1 VFGDDLG
8 NQVVRYGGPVA
19 THRLL
24 AFTSNA
30 SEDPMASSSG
40 SDSLRICHD
49 LFATSKLV
57 PFIGAGLS
65 ARFNIPSW
73 SQLIDLIAN
82 ELGWDAEVFKLS
94 GTFLQLAEYYV
105 AVKGS
110 IGPLRSKMD
119 KLFNPADDQ
128 ILASKSH
135 MKLVDLGFPLI
146 YTTNF
151 DEIIE
156 RSFKL
161 RGKVFRTIAS
171 IDDIQEAPSDVA
183 QIVKFHGTFSDD
195 KSLVVTE
202 TNYFDRLD
210 FESPLDIKLRA
221 DMLGKSLLFIGYSF
235 SDLNIRLMLYKL
247 SKLRREHKLSERL
260 PTAIMTSFGPT
271 EVERELLAKWDVL
284 IVELDPIDRDRSM
297 DGLWEKL
304 G

>member
-1 VFGDDLG
+1 
-8 NQVVRYGGPVA
+8 
-19 THRLL
+19 
-24 AFTSNA
+24 
-30 SEDPMASSSG
+30 
-40 SDSLRICHD
+40 
-49 LFATSKLV
+49 
-57 PFIGAGLS
+57 
-65 ARFNIPSW
+65 
-73 SQLIDLIAN
+73 LIDLIAD

-94 GTFLQLAEYYV
+94 GNFLQLAEYYV
-105 AVKGS
+105 AVKG

-119 KLFNPADDQ
+119 KLFNPTDDQ

-135 MKLVDLGFPLI
+135 MRLVDLEFPLI

-156 RSFKL
+156 RAFRL
-161 RGKVFRTIAS
+161 RGKTFRTIAS
-171 IDDIQEAPSDVA
+171 IDDIQGAPSNVT

-221 DMLGKSLLFIGYSF
+221 DMLGTSLLFIGYSF

-247 SKLRREHKLSERL
+247 SKLRGEHKLSERL

-271 EVERELLAKWDVL
+271 EVERELLAQWDVL
-284 IVELDPIDRDRSM
+284 IVELDPIDHDRSM
-297 DGLWEKL
+297 DDFWEKL